1 MNKDWT
7 KLKQSA
13 NGLPKF
19 DSIIPYILEVLK
31 MMKRQQFILLEIE
44 YINI

>member
-13 NGLPKF
+13 NGLPTF

-31 MMKRQQFILLEIE
+31 NGEE
-44 YINI
+44 ATINTIRNRVYE